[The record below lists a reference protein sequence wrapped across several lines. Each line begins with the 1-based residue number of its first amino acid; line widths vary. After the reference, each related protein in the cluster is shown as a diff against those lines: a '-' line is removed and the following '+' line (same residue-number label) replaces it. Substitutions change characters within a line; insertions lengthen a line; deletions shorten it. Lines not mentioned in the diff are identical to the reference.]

1 MGRNIP
7 IKLVVVILLLGV
19 ICFFSYRYVLSPQL
33 AQLRDLRNQVTAA
46 DVKLSTLKDVQRLH
60 KAFVSQNDAYIA
72 WIDQLAQITP
82 VVFDQHEHTR
92 FLLDLQAV
100 GTASGITYTSIQISD
115 ASMGQGAAAAQPAQV
130 KLAKT
135 VGVTMNF
142 TAKDYATMRRFQD
155 TFRTKFKYIM
165 VSSNLTVSHGALGLP
180 GQGNPYTCSMT
191 AWMVLSPDATI
202 AGAPAP
208 VAPAPVAPAPQS
220 DVVQ

>member
-7 IKLVVVILLLGV
+7 VRLVVVILLLGV

-33 AQLRDLRNQVTAA
+33 VQLRDLRDQTTQA
-46 DVKLSTLKDVQRLH
+46 DVKLSTLKEVQGLH
-60 KAFVSQNDAYIA
+60 AAFVTQNASYVA

-82 VVFDQHEHTR
+82 MVFDQHGHTR

-100 GTASGITYTSIQISD
+100 GKASGITYTSIQISD
-115 ASMGQGAAAAQPAQV
+115 ASMGQGGAAAQPAEV

-135 VGVTMNF
+135 VGVTLNF
-142 TAKDYATMRRFQD
+142 TARDYSTMRRFQD
-155 TFRTKFKYIM
+155 TFRTKFKYVM

-180 GQGNPYTCSMT
+180 GQGNPYICSMT

-202 AGAPAP
+202 VGAPAP
-208 VAPAPVAPAPQS
+208 VAPAPQP

>member
-7 IKLVVVILLLGV
+7 VKLVVVILLLGV
-19 ICFFSYRYVLSPQL
+19 ICFFYYRYELSPQL
-33 AQLRDLRNQVTAA
+33 AQLRNLHDQVTATDA
-46 DVKLSTLKDVQRLH
+46 KLSTLKEVQQLH
-60 KAFVSQNDAYIA
+60 GAFVSQNASYVA

-100 GTASGITYTSIQISD
+100 GKASGITYTSIQISD
-115 ASMGQGAAAAQPAQV
+115 ASMGQGAAAAQPAEV

-135 VGVTMNF
+135 VGVTLDF
-142 TAKDYATMRRFQD
+142 TAKNYATMRQFQD
-155 TFRTKFKYIM
+155 TFRTKFKYVM
-165 VSSNLTVSHGALGLP
+165 VSSNLTVSHDTLAAS

-191 AWMVLSPDATI
+191 SWMVLSPDATI
-202 AGAPAP
+202 VGAPAAVAPTP
-208 VAPAPVAPAPQS
+208 VAPA

>member
-7 IKLVVVILLLGV
+7 VRLVVVVLLLGV
-19 ICFFSYRYVLSPQL
+19 ICFFSYRYGLSPQL
-33 AQLRDLRNQVTAA
+33 VQLRDLRDQVTAA

-60 KAFVSQNDAYIA
+60 KAFVSQNEAYVA

-100 GTASGITYTSIQISD
+100 GKTSGITYTSIQVSD
-115 ASMGQGAAAAQPAQV
+115 ASMGQGGAAAQPAEV

-142 TAKDYATMRRFQD
+142 TAKDYVTMRRFQD
-155 TFRTKFKYIM
+155 TFRTKFKYVM

-202 AGAPAP
+202 
-208 VAPAPVAPAPQS
+208 
-220 DVVQ
+220 VVRRLL

>member
-1 MGRNIP
+1 MGRNIRVR
-7 IKLVVVILLLGV
+7 LVVVILLLGV
-19 ICFFSYRYVLSPQL
+19 ICFFYYHYVLSPQL
-33 AQLRDLRNQVTAA
+33 VQLRDLRDQTTAA
-46 DVKLSTLKDVQRLH
+46 DTKLSTLKEVQGQH
-60 KAFVSQNDAYIA
+60 AAFVTQNVSYVA

-100 GTASGITYTSIQISD
+100 GTASGIMYTSIQVSD
-115 ASMGQGAAAAQPAQV
+115 ASMGQGAAAAQPAEV

-165 VSSNLTVSHGALGLP
+165 VSSNLTISHGALGLP
-180 GQGNPYTCSMT
+180 AQGNPYTCSMT

-202 AGAPAP
+202 VGAPAAVTPAP
-208 VAPAPVAPAPQS
+208 VAPADATQ
-220 DVVQ
+220 

>member
-7 IKLVVVILLLGV
+7 IKLVIVILLLGIV
-19 ICFFSYRYVLSPQL
+19 CFFYYRYGLSPQL
-33 AQLRDLRNQVTAA
+33 VQLRDLSDQVTQA
-46 DVKLSTLKDVQRLH
+46 DAKLSTLKEVQRLH
-60 KAFVSQNDAYIA
+60 EAFVRQNESYSV

-100 GTASGITYTSIQISD
+100 GKASGITYTGIQISD
-115 ASMGQGAAAAQPAQV
+115 ASMGQGGATAQPAEV

-135 VGVTMNF
+135 VGVTLNF

-155 TFRTKFKYIM
+155 TFRTKFKYVM
-165 VSSNLTVSHGALGLP
+165 VSSNLTVSHGTLGLL

-191 AWMVLSPDATI
+191 AWMVLSPDAMI
-202 AGAPAP
+202 VGAP
-208 VAPAPVAPAPQS
+208 VPVAPAPQPEGP
-220 DVVQ
+220 Q

>member
-7 IKLVVVILLLGV
+7 VRLVVVVLLLGV
-19 ICFFSYRYVLSPQL
+19 ICFFSYRYGLSPQL
-33 AQLRDLRNQVTAA
+33 VQLRDLRDQVTAA

-60 KAFVSQNDAYIA
+60 KAFVSQNEAYVA

-100 GTASGITYTSIQISD
+100 GKTSGITYTSIQVSD
-115 ASMGQGAAAAQPAQV
+115 ASMGQGGAAAQPAEV

-142 TAKDYATMRRFQD
+142 TAKDYVTMRRFQD
-155 TFRTKFKYIM
+155 TFRTKFKYVM

-180 GQGNPYTCSMT
+180 GQGGPYTCSMT

-202 AGAPAP
+202 VGAPAAVTPAP
-208 VAPAPVAPAPQS
+208 VAPADATQ
-220 DVVQ
+220 

>member
-7 IKLVVVILLLGV
+7 VKLVVVILLLGV
-19 ICFFSYRYVLSPQL
+19 ICFFYYRFGLSPQL
-33 AQLRDLRNQVTAA
+33 VQLRDLRDQVTAA
-46 DVKLSTLKDVQRLH
+46 DVKLSTLKEVQRLQE
-60 KAFVSQNDAYIA
+60 AFVSQNESYAV

-82 VVFDQHEHTR
+82 VVFDQHTHTR

-115 ASMGQGAAAAQPAQV
+115 ASMGQGAAAAQPAEV

-165 VSSNLTVSHGALGLP
+165 VSSNLTISHGALGLP
-180 GQGNPYTCSMT
+180 AQGNPYTCSMT

-202 AGAPAP
+202 VGAPAP
-208 VAPAPVAPAPQS
+208 VAPAPQP

>member
-7 IKLVVVILLLGV
+7 VRLVVVVLLLGV
-19 ICFFSYRYVLSPQL
+19 ICFFSYRYGLSPQL
-33 AQLRDLRNQVTAA
+33 VQLRDLRDQVTAA

-60 KAFVSQNDAYIA
+60 KAFVSQNEAYVA

-100 GTASGITYTSIQISD
+100 GKTSGITYTSIQVSD
-115 ASMGQGAAAAQPAQV
+115 ASMGQGGAAAQPAEV

-142 TAKDYATMRRFQD
+142 TAKDYVTMRRFQD
-155 TFRTKFKYIM
+155 TFRTKFKYVM
-165 VSSNLTVSHGALGLP
+165 VSSNLTVSHGTLAAS

-191 AWMVLSPDATI
+191 SWMVLSPDATI
-202 AGAPAP
+202 VGAPAAVTPAP
-208 VAPAPVAPAPQS
+208 VAPADATQ
-220 DVVQ
+220 

>member
-7 IKLVVVILLLGV
+7 VKRIVVILLLGI
-19 ICFFSYRYVLSPQL
+19 ICFFFYRYALSPQVVR
-33 AQLRDLRNQVTAA
+33 LRDLRDQVTQA
-46 DVKLSTLKDVQRLH
+46 DVKLSTLKEVQRLH
-60 KAFVSQNDAYIA
+60 DAFLRQNESYVA
-72 WIDQLAQITP
+72 WIDQLVQMTP
-82 VVFDQHEHTR
+82 VVFDQREHTR

-100 GTASGITYTSIQISD
+100 GKAGGIVYTSIQIAD
-115 ASMGQGAAAAQPAQV
+115 ASMGQGGAAVQPAEA

-135 VGVTMNF
+135 VSVSMNF
-142 TAKDYATMRRFQD
+142 TAKDYGTMRRFEE

-165 VSSNLTVSHGALGLP
+165 VCSNLTVSHGALGLP

-202 AGAPAP
+202 VGAPAP
-208 VAPAPVAPAPQS
+208 VVPAPQP

>member
-7 IKLVVVILLLGV
+7 VRLVVVVLLLGV
-19 ICFFSYRYVLSPQL
+19 ICFFSYRYGLSPQL
-33 AQLRDLRNQVTAA
+33 VQLRDLRDQVTAA
-46 DVKLSTLKDVQRLH
+46 DVKLSTLKDVQGLH
-60 KAFVSQNDAYIA
+60 KAFVNQNEAYVA

-100 GTASGITYTSIQISD
+100 GKTSGITYTSIQVSD
-115 ASMGQGAAAAQPAQV
+115 ASMGQGGAAAQPAEV

-142 TAKDYATMRRFQD
+142 TAKDYVTMRRFQD
-155 TFRTKFKYIM
+155 TFRTKFKYVM

-202 AGAPAP
+202 VGAPAP
-208 VAPAPVAPAPQS
+208 VAPAPEPN
-220 DVVQ
+220 VVE

>member
-7 IKLVVVILLLGV
+7 VRLVVVVLLLGV
-19 ICFFSYRYVLSPQL
+19 ICFFSYRYGLSPQL
-33 AQLRDLRNQVTAA
+33 VQLRDLRDQVTAA

-60 KAFVSQNDAYIA
+60 KAFVSQNEAYVA

-100 GTASGITYTSIQISD
+100 GKTSGITYTSIQISD
-115 ASMGQGAAAAQPAQV
+115 ASMGQGGAAAQPAEV

-142 TAKDYATMRRFQD
+142 TAKDYATMRRFQE

-202 AGAPAP
+202 VGAPAAVTPAP
-208 VAPAPVAPAPQS
+208 VAPADATQ
-220 DVVQ
+220 